1 MDKNV
6 YKKSTFLEKKVLANS
21 KNWGVKSKKTKTK
34 TKKQTK
40 TKQEKLTFLQF
51 SVQTYKNR
59 NTNST
64 RQYFLINYLNSVST

>member
-1 MDKNV
+1 MCT
-6 YKKSTFLEKKVLANS
+6 KSMFLEKKGIANS
-21 KNWGVKSKKTKTK
+21 KNWEVKSQNKK

-40 TKQEKLTFLQF
+40 TKQGKPTFLQF

-64 RQYFLINYLNSVST
+64 DSIS